1 MAVLEAFVYDPL
13 LNWRLVASN
22 NDDKKFLPNKAP
34 ESPTKHRQ
42 EFMNPIPKM
51 SFAMRTMYHSI
62 QKVIQEELQK
72 NEEEYGIADGVMGIT
87 NQKKKS

>member
-1 MAVLEAFVYDPL
+1 
-13 LNWRLVASN
+13 
-22 NDDKKFLPNKAP
+22 
-34 ESPTKHRQ
+34 
-42 EFMNPIPKM
+42 MNPIPKM